1 MSSIS
6 ILEQLRE
13 HAASRGDHA
22 AYGERIDNE
31 WVTTDWQEYHRQ
43 IRSCARA
50 LMHLGVQSQDRVAI
64 LANNCPQWAIGC
76 LGTMSARAVSVGI
89 YQTCSADQVRYILEH
104 AETPV
109 VLLEDEGQLEKVEQ
123 IRGDLPHLK
132 HVVLMRQ
139 NSTDQPGVLGWQ
151 QFLDLAEETPEKE
164 LDQRLES
171 IERQDIA
178 TFIYTS
184 GTTGDPKA
192 VMLSHGNLVD
202 TGRIGVDLH
211 GLGAHD
217 SIISYLP
224 MAHVAEQM
232 MSVHMPAYVAYTVY
246 YAEAPELLLDH
257 LREVQ
262 PTIFFAVPRVWERFH
277 TGVGDR
283 LRRAS
288 PAIKSVLRW
297 ATGVG
302 YRYSDALNRGQG
314 AGLSLTLQW
323 RLADRLLLSR
333 ARQKIG
339 LRHLRVAASGAAPI
353 TREILDFFAGL
364 GVRIYEVYG
373 LSETCGPG
381 TWNRKG
387 ATRLGTVGPPIP
399 GVELKLAE
407 DGEIL
412 FRGPNIFQG
421 YFKDSSATEQSLEPS
436 GWFHTGDLGALDDEG
451 FLVITGRKKEII
463 VTSGGKNISPVGVES
478 HLKEIPVVGDA
489 IVIGD
494 NKRFLTALLTVDEDN
509 LSLVEGRSDDQ
520 PAHRD
525 PAVLAA
531 IREGVRRANQRVAR
545 VETVRNFRVLA
556 NRFSMETGEMT
567 PTLKLKR
574 RVIHERFKDEIES
587 MYEEGQVLKP
597 EA

>member
-1 MSSIS
+1 MSTS

-13 HAASRGDHA
+13 HASSRGDLA
-22 AYGERIDNE
+22 AYGERIDGR
-31 WVTTDWQEYHRQ
+31 WVTTDWREYYRQ

-50 LMHLGVQSQDRVAI
+50 LMHLGVQPQDRVGI

-76 LGTMSARAVSVGI
+76 LGAMSCHGVSVGI
-89 YQTCSADQVRYILEH
+89 YQTCAPEQVKYILQH

-109 VLLEDEGQLEKVEQ
+109 VLVEDEAQLEKIEQ
-123 IRGDLPHLK
+123 VRSDLPALG
-132 HVVLMRQ
+132 HVVLMRRET
-139 NSTDQPGVLGWQ
+139 SDRPGVLGWK
-151 QFLDLAEETPEKE
+151 QFLALSEETPDEE
-164 LDQRLES
+164 LDRRLES
-171 IERQDIA
+171 IEKQDIA

-202 TGRIGVDLH
+202 TGRIGVNLH
-211 GLGAHD
+211 GLGAGD
-217 SIISYLP
+217 SIVSYLP

-257 LREVQ
+257 LLEVQ

-277 TGVGDR
+277 SGVADR

-288 PAIKSVLRW
+288 PMIRRLLRW
-297 ATGVG
+297 SMDVG
-302 YRYSDALNRGQG
+302 YRYSDAVNRGRQ
-314 AGLSLTLQW
+314 ANLLLRFQW
-323 RLADRLLLSR
+323 RLADNLLLSR
-333 ARQKIG
+333 VRQRIG
-339 LRHLRVAASGAAPI
+339 LRQLRVAASGAAPI

-387 ATRLGTVGPPIP
+387 STRLGTVGPPIP

-421 YFKDSSATEQSLEPS
+421 YFKDSGATEQSLEPS
-436 GWFHTGDLGALDDEG
+436 GWFRTGDLGALDDEG

-463 VTSGGKNISPVGVES
+463 VTSGGKNISPVGVEN
-478 HLKEIPVVGDA
+478 HLKEISLVGDA

-494 NKRFLTALLTVDEDN
+494 NRRFLTALVTLDEEN
-509 LSLVEGRSDDQ
+509 LSLVAGRQNGDQ
-520 PAHRD
+520 PAHQD
-525 PAVLAA
+525 PAVLTA
-531 IREGVRRANQRVAR
+531 IHDGVRGVNKLVAR
-545 VETVRNFRVLA
+545 VETVRNIRVLA
-556 NRFSMETGEMT
+556 NRFAMETGELT

-574 RVIHERFKDEIES
+574 RVIYERFKEEIES
-587 MYEEGQVLKP
+587 MYEEGQILKP
-597 EA
+597 EP